1 MICELKSAYDR
12 VPRPVLWQVLQRLG
26 LHGNML
32 QAIQGLY
39 GSATVAVKI
48 NGQQGLPLVSVS
60 GVRQGCPL
68 SPTLFGLLADG
79 LHRFLQSAAAAD
91 GLAVGPD
98 LMVTDLGY
106 ADDFCLVSATAD
118 GLQRIIDVVA
128 LWCDAVGMLPSSDKT
143 VVMEMTGQQ
152 SAGGSW
158 SCGGQALRQVSEV
171 RYLGAIFQSGQGFLP
186 SLARLQHR
194 AQAAWAQLSR
204 QYGTLQ
210 CEKGVWLM
218 LQLYGACVLPA
229 GSFGCELWGV
239 WLLRGQF
246 RKTRDHLSTLYHG
259 HLSNLSGVRRTVPTP
274 ILLEELGQQPL
285 ADMWLVRAAGFW
297 NSLMTGSAFHK
308 AMAQDAVRL
317 SQMTGT
323 KGWVAGL
330 SKALPAAGYAFQPQ
344 HLHSID
350 VGQLQSLLRGGWE
363 RIWDDL
369 DICPRTAPS
378 QGARKCTYARWF
390 RKPFWAGTSP
400 LTLPLTHAAM
410 QRLLRFRTGCHGLPK
425 DIGSQSGVPRHQRV
439 CQLCGTGFGDEMHLV
454 FECAAMADLR
464 GQFPDIFQP
473 YQTMQQFMWQ
483 PNMLQVAKFLD
494 AGMKRLQTADPNEGS
509 NI

>member
-1 MICELKSAYDR
+1 MVDKQKQAGQCLYICFLDLKSAYDR
-12 VPRPVLWQVLQRLG
+12 VSRPVLWQVLQRLG

-79 LHRFLQSAAAAD
+79 LHRFLQPAAAAD

-106 ADDFCLVSATAD
+106 AD
-118 GLQRIIDVVA
+118 
-128 LWCDAVGMLPSSDKT
+128 SDKT

-239 WLLRGQF
+239 WPLRGQF
-246 RKTRDHLSTLYHG
+246 RKT
-259 HLSNLSGVRRTVPTP
+259 
-274 ILLEELGQQPL
+274 
-285 ADMWLVRAAGFW
+285 
-297 NSLMTGSAFHK
+297 
-308 AMAQDAVRL
+308 
-317 SQMTGT
+317 
-323 KGWVAGL
+323 
-330 SKALPAAGYAFQPQ
+330 PQ
-344 HLHSID
+344 HS
-350 VGQLQSLLRGGWE
+350 VSW
-363 RIWDDL
+363 
-369 DICPRTAPS
+369 PP
-378 QGARKCTYARWF
+378 
-390 RKPFWAGTSP
+390 
-400 LTLPLTHAAM
+400 
-410 QRLLRFRTGCHGLPK
+410 
-425 DIGSQSGVPRHQRV
+425 
-439 CQLCGTGFGDEMHLV
+439 
-454 FECAAMADLR
+454 
-464 GQFPDIFQP
+464 
-473 YQTMQQFMWQ
+473 
-483 PNMLQVAKFLD
+483 
-494 AGMKRLQTADPNEGS
+494 
-509 NI
+509 

>member
-1 MICELKSAYDR
+1 MMTSGHAPSSVNLALVTPCHKRGSKDDPNNFRPIAVTHPLMRLYAGLLNTRLIQYTDEHSLRAPSQAGFRPGHSAIHRFFSLQHMVDKQKQAGQCLYICFVDLKSAYDR
-12 VPRPVLWQVLQRLG
+12 VSRPVLWQVLQRLG

-32 QAIQGLY
+32 QAIQGLC

-98 LMVTDLGY
+98 LMVTNLGY
-106 ADDFCLVSATAD
+106 ADDFWLVSATAD

-158 SCGGQALRQVSEV
+158 SCGGHALRQVSEV

-239 WLLRGQF
+239 WPLRGQI
-246 RKTRDHLSTLYHG
+246 S
-259 HLSNLSGVRRTVPTP
+259 
-274 ILLEELGQQPL
+274 
-285 ADMWLVRAAGFW
+285 
-297 NSLMTGSAFHK
+297 
-308 AMAQDAVRL
+308 QD
-317 SQMTGT
+317 T
-323 KGWVAGL
+323 
-330 SKALPAAGYAFQPQ
+330 
-344 HLHSID
+344 
-350 VGQLQSLLRGGWE
+350 
-363 RIWDDL
+363 
-369 DICPRTAPS
+369 
-378 QGARKCTYARWF
+378 
-390 RKPFWAGTSP
+390 
-400 LTLPLTHAAM
+400 
-410 QRLLRFRTGCHGLPK
+410 
-425 DIGSQSGVPRHQRV
+425 
-439 CQLCGTGFGDEMHLV
+439 
-454 FECAAMADLR
+454 
-464 GQFPDIFQP
+464 
-473 YQTMQQFMWQ
+473 
-483 PNMLQVAKFLD
+483 
-494 AGMKRLQTADPNEGS
+494 
-509 NI
+509 

>member
-1 MICELKSAYDR
+1 
-12 VPRPVLWQVLQRLG
+12 
-26 LHGNML
+26 
-32 QAIQGLY
+32 
-39 GSATVAVKI
+39 
-48 NGQQGLPLVSVS
+48 
-60 GVRQGCPL
+60 
-68 SPTLFGLLADG
+68 
-79 LHRFLQSAAAAD
+79 
-91 GLAVGPD
+91 
-98 LMVTDLGY
+98 MVTDRGY

-158 SCGGQALRQVSEV
+158 SCGGQAFRQVSEV
-171 RYLGAIFQSGQGFLP
+171 RYLEAIFQSGQGFLP

-210 CEKGVWLM
+210 IEKGVWLM

-246 RKTRDHLSTLYHG
+246 CKTRDHLSTLYHG
-259 HLSNLSGVRRTVPTP
+259 HLSNLSRVRRTVPTP

-323 KGWVAGL
+323 KGWVVGL
-330 SKALPAAGYAFQPQ
+330 SKALQAAGYAFQPQ

-350 VGQLQSLLRGGWE
+350 IGQLQSLLRGTRQ

-378 QGARKCTYARWF
+378 QGARKCTYAQWF
-390 RKPFWAGTSP
+390 RKPWAGASP

-410 QRLLRFRTGCHGLPK
+410 QRLLRFCTGCHALHK
-425 DIGSQSGVPRHQRV
+425 NIGSQSGVPRQRV
-439 CQLCGTGFGDEMHLV
+439 CQPCGTGFGDEMHLV

-464 GQFPDIFQP
+464 GQSPDIPQP
-473 YQTMQQFMWQ
+473 HQTMQQFMWQ
-483 PNMLQVAKFLD
+483 PDMLQVAKFLD
-494 AGMKRLQTADPNEGS
+494 AGMKRLQTVDPDEGS